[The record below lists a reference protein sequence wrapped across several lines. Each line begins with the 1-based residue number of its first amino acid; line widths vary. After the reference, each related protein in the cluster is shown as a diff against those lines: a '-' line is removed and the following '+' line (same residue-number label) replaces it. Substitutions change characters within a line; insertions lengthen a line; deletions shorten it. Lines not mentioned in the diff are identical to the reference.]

1 MQVQKGP
8 GRATTIVP
16 SYTWPAGVAVSAAG
30 VSFSPPVSET
40 TSLLLNFSEDSE
52 ITLQTA

>member
-1 MQVQKGP
+1 MLVQEGP

-16 SYTWPAGVAVSAAG
+16 SYTRPAWGAVSAAG
-30 VSFSPPVSET
+30 VSFCPSVGES